1 MFVYRLLSLL
11 AASLFVMACST
22 PSSSEKENAQPA
34 SLRIVSLAPSFTEA
48 IALAGKL
55 DQVVGVD
62 VTSTYAAAADS
73 LPKLGHVRNLK
84 AEAILAV
91 NPDVVVAFSADL
103 DPALTSQLQSAGVR
117 LWLFEKKY
125 SPEDLF
131 SWVKTLGDSLQVPGL
146 AAQVEQEVNARLAEV
161 TPLDPKPR
169 VLFIYARGAGAL
181 SVAGTGTQAEAMVRL
196 AGGEYAVTQFNNFK
210 PLTPEALV
218 AANPDVIL
226 LFDDG
231 LLSLGGMEGLLK
243 TPGIAQTRA
252 GKERAIVTMEG
263 NLLLGFGPRMG
274 LAAKM
279 LNEKLRNPGA

>member
-34 SLRIVSLAPSFTEA
+34 ALRIVSLAPSFTEA

-62 VTSTYAAAADS
+62 VTSTYPAAADS

-196 AGGEYAVTQFNNFK
+196 AGGEYAVTEFNNFK

-231 LLSLGGMEGLLK
+231 LQSLGGMEGLLK